1 MPLVISILLTGKSGI
16 QIKIF
21 LEFLWIREGIINFH
35 DKIIRIKL
43 FFKYTNETYVC
54 LQKYYATQKIS
65 YWEVVW
71 PHTFGSYKFLFTI
84 YCQIVCLFFP
94 LRFSFPYYTTSS
106 EGSVRIEFYSLY
118 ISIFCVLT
126 LIKPNQLGTARTRC
140 TFLINRYKFIILLF
154 CFT

>member
-1 MPLVISILLTGKSGI
+1 MT
-16 QIKIF
+16 
-21 LEFLWIREGIINFH
+21 
-35 DKIIRIKL
+35 KL
-43 FFKYTNETYVC
+43 FELNYFSNIPMIHMYVFRNIT
-54 LQKYYATQKIS
+54 LLRKFPTGELS
-65 YWEVVW
+65 DPTHLVL
-71 PHTFGSYKFLFTI
+71 TYKFLFTI
-84 YCQIVCLFFP
+84 YCLIVCLFFP

-118 ISIFCVLT
+118 ISIFCVLI